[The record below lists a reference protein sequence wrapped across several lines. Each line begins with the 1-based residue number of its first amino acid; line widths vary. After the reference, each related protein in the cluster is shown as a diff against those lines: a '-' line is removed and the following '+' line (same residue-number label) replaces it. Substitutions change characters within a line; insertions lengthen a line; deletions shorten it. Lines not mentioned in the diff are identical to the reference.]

1 MRIFFSYDPS
11 STSPT
16 MPKAAKRFATQR
28 RRATSLSTNPET
40 TRIRKFHQ
48 RQVGF
53 NAEANRIKTKFRT
66 RLTRAR
72 EALRASSQYTDS
84 SADDHERMEAQ
95 CTKMHQEAKLQE
107 LESAGQAWLKIVRGN
122 HVIQDESEVEEGN
135 LNDETNADEMLED
148 VEWNGVHDDM
158 QLDENDEDIE
168 DSSCQGWET
177 EEDDEEE
184 EGESDPGSFEDGDVD
199 VSDNEVLYDKDGNV
213 MAEEDMGEGLKEIME
228 RHMRRL
234 RERLDMYA
242 AIASLGDNDGSE
254 EEVDGWEELDGEE
267 EAQGEMK

>member
-1 MRIFFSYDPS
+1 
-11 STSPT
+11 
-16 MPKAAKRFATQR
+16 
-28 RRATSLSTNPET
+28 
-40 TRIRKFHQ
+40 
-48 RQVGF
+48 
-53 NAEANRIKTKFRT
+53 
-66 RLTRAR
+66 
-72 EALRASSQYTDS
+72 
-84 SADDHERMEAQ
+84 
-95 CTKMHQEAKLQE
+95 
-107 LESAGQAWLKIVRGN
+107 
-122 HVIQDESEVEEGN
+122 
-135 LNDETNADEMLED
+135 MLED